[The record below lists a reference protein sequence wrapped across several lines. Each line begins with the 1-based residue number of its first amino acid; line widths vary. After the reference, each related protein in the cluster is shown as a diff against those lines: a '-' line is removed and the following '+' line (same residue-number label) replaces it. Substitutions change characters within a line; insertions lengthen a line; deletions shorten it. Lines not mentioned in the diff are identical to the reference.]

1 MAQSNLSGKLIEVD
15 NRRSVF
21 RVSRRAFVEKEIR
34 EIEQTEI
41 FDKCWLYLGHS
52 SELAKPGAFLT
63 RSVGGRHLIFNRD
76 STGKFHAFLNS
87 CPHRGASVCR
97 ERSGQTRYFS
107 CGYHGWVFGD
117 TGKFKDAPEMQS
129 YAPGFNSDGC
139 ADLTTVPQLDQYRDF
154 WFICFDPNAVS
165 LKSYLAGAAE
175 YLDLF
180 ADQSEAGMEIVGGMQ
195 EYSIRANWKLL
206 AENSFDGYHAATTH
220 ATYLDYL
227 KNLNGALI
235 KVAITGIAR
244 DLGNGHAAV
253 EYSAPWGRPVANWV
267 PAWGEAGKVEIDA
280 LVQRLTARH
289 GKERAERI
297 AHKSRNL
304 VIFPNLAIVDVM
316 ALTVRTFYPNSA
328 DQMDVT
334 AWALAPSEENK
345 WLRKNRLH
353 SFLEFL
359 GPGGFA
365 TPDDVE
371 MLEQCQRGYRNMKEA
386 GWNDISRGMHLEQP
400 QTIDEAQ
407 LRAYWT
413 QWNDCVSG
421 AYAAQGAAGVAGA
434 AGATAAAAALGR
446 IPVVVA

>member
-1 MAQSNLSGKLIEVD
+1 MAFADDGLIDADSE
-15 NRRSVF
+15 RGFF
-21 RVSRRAFVEKEIR
+21 RISRRAFVER
-34 EIEQTEI
+34 ELRDIEQAEI

-52 SELAKPGAFLT
+52 SELRKPGAFLT
-63 RSVGGRHLIFNRD
+63 RAVGGRSLLFNRD
-76 STGKFHAFLNS
+76 AAGTVRAFLNA

-97 ERSGQTRYFS
+97 ERSGMAKYFS

-117 TGKFKDAPEMQS
+117 NGKFKDAPEMGS
-129 YAPGFNSDGC
+129 YPTGFNADGC
-139 ADLTTVPQLDQYRDF
+139 ADLVAVPQLAQYRDF
-154 WFICFDPNAVS
+154 WFVCFDKDAVS

-206 AENSFDGYHAATTH
+206 AENSFDGYHAGTTH
-220 ATYLDYL
+220 STYLDYL

-235 KVAITGIAR
+235 KVAITGGAR

-267 PAWGEAGKVEIDA
+267 PAWGENGKAEIDA
-280 LVQRLTARH
+280 LVLRLTERH

-297 AHKSRNL
+297 AKKSRNL
-304 VIFPNLAIVDVM
+304 IIFPNRAIVDVM
-316 ALTVRTFYPNSA
+316 ALTVRTFYPRSA
-328 DQMDVT
+328 DDMDVS
-334 AWALAPSEENK
+334 AWALAPSEENP
-345 WLRKNRLH
+345 WMRKNRLH

-386 GWNDISRGMHLEQP
+386 GWNDISRGMHLAEP
-400 QTIDEAQ
+400 QTIDELQ
-407 LRAYWT
+407 LRVYW
-413 QWNDCVSG
+413 QHWNARVTGRYKAPATTG
-421 AYAAQGAAGVAGA
+421 APPVT
-434 AGATAAAAALGR
+434 AT
-446 IPVVVA
+446 